1 MKTTKLILT
10 ALIGFFINAASAENF
25 SLGTKYTSDYF
36 YRGALQ
42 AQESI
47 QVDLG
52 MSGKVSGLDYSVE
65 AFTNQSVNSGVDS
78 YILTGGVSKS
88 FVDSLVNVYGGLNH
102 VENVAGEALLEAS
115 IAISFDTLLSPS
127 LSFFRNLDDSLYTS
141 ELSVSQGLDLD
152 VCNLNASASVGNT
165 ETSSS
170 NDNTYYT
177 VGAEASRSLGE
188 SSSIAVDLIRVDS
201 ETIGEE
207 YVVGLGISTQF

>member
-52 MSGKVSGLDYSVE
+52 MSGRVSGLDYSVG

-88 FVDSLVNVYGGLNH
+88 FADSLVNVYGGLNH

-141 ELSVSQGLDLD
+141 ELSVSHDLDLD

-165 ETSSS
+165 DTSSS

-177 VGAEASRSLGE
+177 VGVEASRSLGE

>member
-10 ALIGFFINAASAENF
+10 ALLGLFINVASAENF

-52 MSGKVSGLDYSVE
+52 MSGEVSGLGYSVG

-88 FVDSLVNVYGGLNH
+88 FLDSLLDVYAGLNH
-102 VENVAGEALLEAS
+102 VENVAGAAALEGHIGVS
-115 IAISFDTLLSPS
+115 VDTLLNPS
-127 LSFFRNLDDSLYTS
+127 FSLFRQLDDSLYTY
-141 ELSVSQGLDLD
+141 ELSVSHGFDLE
-152 VCNLNASASVGNT
+152 VCNLNVLGSLGNT
-165 ETSSS
+165 DVS
-170 NDNTYYT
+170 NSADNTYYT
-177 VGAEASRSLGE
+177 IGLEASRSLGE
-188 SSSIAVDLIRVDS
+188 NSSIGVDLFRVDS

-207 YVVGLGISTQF
+207 YVVGLGISTRF